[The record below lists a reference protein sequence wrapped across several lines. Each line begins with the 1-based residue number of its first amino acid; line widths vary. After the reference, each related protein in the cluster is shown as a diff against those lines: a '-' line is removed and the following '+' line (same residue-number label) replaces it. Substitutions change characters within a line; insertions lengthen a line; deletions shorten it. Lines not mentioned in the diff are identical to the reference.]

1 MQIKERDDVM
11 DKFMERAVK
20 LATENVRDGGTPFG
34 AVLVK
39 DGKIISEGV
48 NELHHTYDSSGHAEM
63 LAIRKAQAELK
74 TLDLSDYTMYASG
87 EPCPMCLSVMY
98 LSGIKK
104 GYYSASIEEAAE
116 IGMGISKD
124 IYEDLKKDRVNRKLS
139 MKKMPI
145 EEGKEDP
152 MSLWTEKNNEY

>member
-124 IYEDLKKDRVNRKLS
+124 IYEDLKKDRVSRKLS

>member
-104 GYYSASIEEAAE
+104 AS
-116 IGMGISKD
+116 
-124 IYEDLKKDRVNRKLS
+124 
-139 MKKMPI
+139 
-145 EEGKEDP
+145 
-152 MSLWTEKNNEY
+152 W